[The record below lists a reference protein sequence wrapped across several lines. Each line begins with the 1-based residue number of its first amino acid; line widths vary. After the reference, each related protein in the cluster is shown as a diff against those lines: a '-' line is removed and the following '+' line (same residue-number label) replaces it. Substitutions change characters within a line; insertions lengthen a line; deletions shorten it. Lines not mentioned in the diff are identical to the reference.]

1 MRKVSGSKVDSQPDK
16 RRYQRQWQNQ
26 VLLTTPVSGR
36 IVDMNVAGM
45 GIETREPLT
54 LRAHEVFTCASGRA
68 RLEFKGEVRWC
79 RFTDSIPLLGGD
91 RSAVYRAGIA
101 FVDDQHSD

>member
-1 MRKVSGSKVDSQPDK
+1 MDNQPDK

-26 VLLTTPVSGR
+26 LLLTSPVAGR
-36 IVDMNVAGM
+36 IVDMNVAGI

-54 LRAHEVFTCASGRA
+54 FRAHEVFTCASGRA
-68 RLEFKGEVRWC
+68 RLEFMGEVRWC

-101 FVDDQHSD
+101 FVEREAAE

>member
-1 MRKVSGSKVDSQPDK
+1 VDTPSDK
-16 RRYQRQWQNQ
+16 RRYRRQWQNQ
-26 VLLTTPVSGR
+26 VLLTSPVSGR

-54 LRAHEVFTCASGRA
+54 LLAHEVFTCASGPA
-68 RLEFKGEVRWC
+68 RLEFVGEVRWC

-101 FVDDQHSD
+101 FVERQQPE